1 MNHLDDPNW
10 LAQLSPTAIL
20 AVIVLALWKREEKR
34 DTERLELGKKRD
46 QRITALETKQDE
58 HAAQYRELAERVADV
73 VGQTKQVM
81 EKVLEKLQ

>member
-1 MNHLDDPNW
+1 MIFMNHLDDPTW
-10 LAQLSPTAIL
+10 LAQLTPSAIL
-20 AVIVLALWKREEKR
+20 SVIVVALWGRDEKA
-34 DTERLELGKKRD
+34 GKKRD
-46 QRITALETKQDE
+46 ERIAALESKQDE